1 MTQPTGT
8 DDDRQV
14 VVVGAGPAGL
24 TMARLLAER
33 GGVRLTVLDRE
44 AVAGGAPR
52 HTDHL
57 GFGLRDLHRLTSGP
71 RYARRLLAA
80 AQRAGAEVRTGA
92 TVLAVEPGGPRRLE
106 VCLATGER
114 LAADAVVLATGVRER
129 PRSARLVPGDRPAGV
144 FTTGAVQ
151 QVTALHH
158 GRVGTRAVVVGAE
171 HVSFSAIWSLQHG
184 SCRTVALVTP
194 LPRHQTVAALRWF
207 AAGLRRIP
215 VRTGVEVAEIVGRGR
230 VEAVVLTD
238 GTRIDCDTVVFT
250 GDWIPEHEVA
260 RRAGLTMTPAAKG
273 PAVDAA
279 MRTSTRGLF
288 AVGNLVH
295 PAETADRCALDAHAA
310 SDAVRAWL
318 TDRQWPAAIA
328 PIDVEPPLLWAAW
341 CAGGITARVEQPTTG
356 RLEVSVDGVV
366 VHRGRRRRLVPNR
379 ALVVRNR
386 RLAALRAGAPD
397 SAALGDAA
405 ARLHVSIVR

>member
-8 DDDRQV
+8 DNDASV

-24 TMARLLAER
+24 TAARLLAER
-33 GGVRLTVLDRE
+33 GGAQVTVLDRE
-44 AVAGGAPR
+44 PVAGGAPR

-57 GFGLRDLHRLTSGP
+57 GFGLRDLRRLTTGP

-80 AQRAGAEVRTGA
+80 AQRAGATVRTGA
-92 TVLAVEPGGPRRLE
+92 TVLAVESGGPRRLE

-151 QVTALHH
+151 QVTALHR

-171 HVSFSAIWSLQHG
+171 HVSFSAIWSLRHG
-184 SCRTVALVTP
+184 GCRTVALVTP
-194 LPRHQTVAALRWF
+194 LSRHQTVAALRWF

-215 VRTGVEVAEIVGRGR
+215 VRTGVDVAEIVGRGR

-238 GTRIDCDTVVFT
+238 GTRIECDTVVFT
-250 GDWIPEHEVA
+250 GDWIPEHELA
-260 RRAGLTMTPAAKG
+260 RRAGLMMTPAAKA

-279 MRTSTRGLF
+279 MRTSTPGVF
-288 AVGNLVH
+288 AMGNLVH
-295 PAETADRCALDAHAA
+295 PAETADRCALDAPAA
-310 SDAVRAWL
+310 AEAVRAWL
-318 TDRQWPAAIA
+318 VDRHWPTAVA
-328 PIDVEPPLLWAAW
+328 PIDVVAPLRWAAW
-341 CAGGITARVEQPTTG
+341 CAGGITARVEHPITG
-356 RLEVSVDGVV
+356 RLRVSIDGAV
-366 VHRGRRRRLVPNR
+366 VHRGRRRRLSPNR
-379 ALVVRNR
+379 ALVVRSR
-386 RLAALRAGAPD
+386 RLT
-397 SAALGDAA
+397 ALGATAAQRGTADAA
-405 ARLHVSIVR
+405 RIVVDVVR